1 MSPAATLAP
10 AGASNPL
17 PQGGGVVPFMAATY
31 DYSEPM
37 FADSVT
43 PGASAQDFTHNVTP
57 GGFLRG
63 ITLSVT
69 TTTDGAGLVA
79 LPDAPWCFF
88 SSLSI
93 ESIDGTPLLYPLPGY
108 SQYLISKFCRP
119 WDEDPE
125 QDPAF
130 SNTATTIS
138 FRLRLW
144 LESRMSIGV
153 VPNTDA
159 RAQYRLRYSVSPSAN
174 IWSAATTD
182 PVVQVAGY
190 LETYAQPDGANAMGA
205 LNQQV
210 PDGLAF
216 QRFTSHEIF
225 PTTGGSQTFMSN
237 RVGNQIRTIILVSR
251 ATGSAGGGAQGLRT
265 DLSADPIRWRK
276 DNSQILVEWRDRA
289 DYETFRFFGPGGVG
303 DGTQAARPTG
313 VYVFPRWHNPGRRE
327 GQPWLDST
335 QATYLQY
342 ELNGTPSG
350 GSMEVITEDL
360 APTTPTPPAYLV
372 GL

>member
-1 MSPAATLAP
+1 MPASTTASPGGSSSGG
-10 AGASNPL
+10 GASAL
-17 PQGGGVVPFMAATY
+17 VPFLAATY
-31 DYSEPM
+31 EYSEPM
-37 FADSVT
+37 FQDVVT
-43 PGASAQDFTHNVTP
+43 PGTSGTEFTHNITP

-69 TTTDGAGLVA
+69 TTTAGSGLVA
-79 LPDAPWCFF
+79 LPDAPWCLF

-108 SQYLISKFCRP
+108 TQYLISRFCRP
-119 WDEDPE
+119 WDGDPA

-130 SNTATTIS
+130 SNSATSVS

-144 LESRMSIGV
+144 LESRMTIGV

-159 RAQYRLRYSVSPSAN
+159 RAQYRLRYTVSPSAN
-174 IWSAATTD
+174 IWSATTTI
-182 PVVQVAGY
+182 PTLQIAGY
-190 LETYAQPDGANAMGA
+190 LETYSQPDAANALGQPNA
-205 LNQQV
+205 QV

-237 RVGNQIRTIILVSR
+237 RVGNQVRSLILVQRSS
-251 ATGSAGGGAQGLRT
+251 GSAGGGGQGVRT
-265 DLSADPIRWRK
+265 DLTADPIRWRK
-276 DNSQILVEWRDRA
+276 DNAQILVEWRDRA
-289 DYETFRFFGPGGVG
+289 DYEVYRFFGPGGEISS
-303 DGTQAARPTG
+303 TQGARPTG

-327 GQPWLDST
+327 GQPWLDTT

-342 ELNGTPSG
+342 ELNGTASG
-350 GSMEVITEDL
+350 GSLEVITEDL
-360 APTTPTPPAYLV
+360 APTTPTPPAYLI